1 MAEFFGNDYA
11 RRREEI
17 YGPLRR
23 QGVFTWDAMYGEEY
37 ALASVLP
44 ISGVFRAELKRASE
58 ELGQI
63 FAKTATVVMQAGDE
77 LPAELGLPAA
87 AWPAGACAATGG
99 AGRKA
104 ERAMAARYARAGL
117 VNVRTP
123 AAARPG

>member
-44 ISGVFRAELKRASE
+44 ISGAFRAELKRASE

-77 LPAELGLPAA
+77 LPAVGVLGRHGFTHLRGWNSYPSYRHE
-87 AWPAGACAATGG
+87 PPS
-99 AGRKA
+99 
-104 ERAMAARYARAGL
+104 ARSGNAL
-117 VNVRTP
+117 
-123 AAARPG
+123 